1 MLLKPTEQTVRCQ
14 TSLGQ
19 TGMTVFRQFH
29 ILAAGIVLVI
39 VRLII
44 SSITQECA
52 WETRKKA
59 LFWQLSTPGARSQA
73 PLQAHPLLLGLGNLT
88 PYFIKCL
95 SSIKHKKNIHFP
107 DLTFWPFNMSVSSKY
122 FGTSW
127 SEKLWTFYDKKLWH
141 WRKNPQFYM
150 PLAKAN
156 LFFKIIYRWSL

>member
-1 MLLKPTEQTVRCQ
+1 MLLKPTEQTERCQ

-73 PLQAHPLLLGLGNLT
+73 PLQAHPLLLGLGYLT
-88 PYFIKCL
+88 PSFSSVYLAL
-95 SSIKHKKNIHFP
+95 STKKR
-107 DLTFWPFNMSVSSKY
+107 DLFSGFDIFT
-122 FGTSW
+122 
-127 SEKLWTFYDKKLWH
+127 
-141 WRKNPQFYM
+141 
-150 PLAKAN
+150 
-156 LFFKIIYRWSL
+156 I